1 MTVTK
6 NDICK
11 AIEAAGLSG
20 ELICVHSSLRSFGEV
35 EGGADT
41 IINAFLEAGCT
52 LLAPSFTYRFYLPPR
67 EEIERNGIDDEMRTI
82 EPTGRIYNSGII
94 DISSDMGAIP
104 RTIVYRDGRY
114 RGGHPSNS
122 FVALGPEAEELI
134 SCQTAENV
142 YAPFQKMMEGNGKIV
157 MMGVD
162 LTKMTAIHY
171 AEQLSGRELFVR
183 WALDKNG
190 STIRMREGSCSEGFN
205 NLLPVVA
212 DLERQFTVGNSLWRI
227 FPIKET
233 VQACAEAIRKD
244 RNITHCG
251 DKNCIQ
257 CNDMQKGGP
266 KLSGGRFQ
274 GDKSPRQTMV
284 KILHLLSGGRF

>member
-1 MTVTK
+1 MPVTK
-6 NDICK
+6 NDILK
-11 AIEAAGLSG
+11 AIETAGLSND
-20 ELICVHSSLRSFGEV
+20 ITCVHSSLRSFGEV
-35 EGGADT
+35 EGGAQT

-67 EEIERNGIDDEMRTI
+67 EEIEQNGLDTDDEMRTI

-104 RTIVYRDGRY
+104 HSMVLTDGRY
-114 RGGHPSNS
+114 RGNHPSNS
-122 FVALGPEAEELI
+122 FVALGPESKELI
-134 SCQTAENV
+134 SCQTAEGV
-142 YAPFQKMMEGNGKIV
+142 YAPFQQMMEKNGKIV

-183 WALDKNG
+183 WALDKDG
-190 STIRMREGSCSEGFN
+190 STIRLREGSCSEGFN
-205 NLLPVVA
+205 NLAPAVK
-212 DLERQFTVGNSLWRI
+212 DLETQITVGNSLWRI

-233 VQACAEAIRKD
+233 VLACAEAIRNNN
-244 RNITHCG
+244 NITHCG
-251 DKNCIQ
+251 KKKCRQ

-266 KLSGGRFQ
+266 
-274 GDKSPRQTMV
+274 
-284 KILHLLSGGRF
+284 IL

>member
-1 MTVTK
+1 VLKSTKATEEKTEEQNTRIIDKFMKVTGK
-6 NDICK
+6 ELKK

-20 ELICVHSSLRSFGEV
+20 EIICVHSSLRSFGEV

-41 IINAFLEAGCT
+41 IINAFLEAGCS

-67 EEIERNGIDDEMRTI
+67 EEIEQNGIDDEMRTI
-82 EPTGRIYNSGII
+82 EPNGRIYNSGII
-94 DISSDMGAIP
+94 DISKDMGAIP
-104 RTIVYRDGRY
+104 RTMVFTDGRH
-114 RGGHPSNS
+114 RGNHPLNS

-134 SCQTAENV
+134 SCQTAEDV
-142 YAPFQKMMEGNGKIV
+142 YAPFQKMMERSGKIV

-190 STIRMREGSCSEGFN
+190 STMRLREGSCSEGFN
-205 NLLPVVA
+205 NLAPFVA
-212 DLERQFTVGNSLWRI
+212 DLEKQITVGKSLWRI

-233 VQACAEAIRKD
+233 VLACADAIRNDKT
-244 RNITHCG
+244 ITHCS
-251 DKNCIQ
+251 DSSCIQ

-266 KLSGGRFQ
+266 
-274 GDKSPRQTMV
+274 
-284 KILHLLSGGRF
+284 ILH